1 MEKFEVNERV
11 VVAHDT
17 GRSSS
22 GKVIRILGND
32 TYLVSYM
39 SEGGWQSG
47 EFGANQL
54 TSMGVNL
61 FLVAEA
67 FEAHQSELEEVSDL
81 C

>member
-1 MEKFEVNERV
+1 MEKFEVNESI

-17 GRSSS
+17 GTSS

-32 TYLVSYM
+32 TYLVSYKG
-39 SEGGWQSG
+39 EGGWQSG

-54 TSMGVNL
+54 TRLGVSL
-61 FLVAEA
+61 FLITEA